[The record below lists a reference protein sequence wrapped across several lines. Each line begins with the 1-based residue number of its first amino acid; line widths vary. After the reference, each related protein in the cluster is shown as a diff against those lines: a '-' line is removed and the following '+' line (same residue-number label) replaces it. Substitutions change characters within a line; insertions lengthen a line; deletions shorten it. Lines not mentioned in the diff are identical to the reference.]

1 MACTTI
7 GKLEDLASDLASLV
21 GDAECE
27 LASANDRIS
36 ELEGELVSANN
47 ELEEARNIISDL
59 EVQIASLAGRSIEP
73 TETSLHGD

>member
-1 MACTTI
+1 MARTTI

-21 GDAECE
+21 GDADCE
-27 LASANDRIS
+27 LVSAHERIA

-47 ELEEARNIISDL
+47 DLEEARAIITDL
-59 EVQIASLAGRSIEP
+59 EAQIASLAGRSIKP